1 VSNGAKILVIDDE
14 LAIRRF
20 LQIALKAQGYEVSEA
35 ISGNEGLQMVTAFH
49 PDLIILDL
57 GLNDM
62 DGRTVLKRLR
72 EWSEVPVIILTV
84 RNSDADKVALLDAG
98 ANDYLTKP
106 FSVPELQARIRAALR
121 QTKSAIE
128 EPVFRSGPIEVD
140 FASHTVRRDGGE
152 VRLTATEYELLKL
165 LVKNAGKLLTQRQLL
180 KEVWGI
186 NAIEH
191 THYLRVYIGQLR
203 KKLEADPSRPR
214 YIITEPGMGYR
225 FKTQGD

>member
-1 VSNGAKILVIDDE
+1 MINGIKLLVIDDE

-20 LQIALKAQGYEVSEA
+20 LQISLKAQGYDVYEA
-35 ISGNEGLQMVTAFH
+35 TSGIEGLQMVTAVH
-49 PDLIILDL
+49 PDLVILDL
-57 GLNDM
+57 GLGDL
-62 DGRTVLKRLR
+62 DGLTVLKRLR

-84 RNSDADKVALLDAG
+84 RASDSDKVALLDAG

-106 FSVPELQARIRAALR
+106 FSAAELQARIRAALR
-121 QTKSAIE
+121 LTKSAVE
-128 EPVFRSGPIEVD
+128 EPIFRCGQLEID
-140 FASHTVRRDGGE
+140 FALHVVKKSGRE
-152 VRLTATEYELLKL
+152 VRLTVTEYEMLKL
-165 LVKNAGKLLTQRQLL
+165 LVRNADKLITQRQLL

-203 KKLEADPSRPR
+203 KKLEDDPSRPQ

-225 FKTQGD
+225 FRSEDT

>member
-1 VSNGAKILVIDDE
+1 MSNGAKILIVDDE

-35 ISGNEGLQMVTAFH
+35 SSGIEGLQMVTAVH
-49 PDLIILDL
+49 PELMILDL

-62 DGRTVLKRLR
+62 DGLTVLKRLR
-72 EWSEVPVIILTV
+72 EWSGIPVIILTV
-84 RNSDADKVALLDAG
+84 RGADADKVALLDAG

-121 QTKSAIE
+121 LTKSASE
-128 EPVFRSGPIEVD
+128 EPVFRAGSIEVD
-140 FASHTVRRDGGE
+140 FASHVVRKDGTE

-165 LVKNAGKLLTQRQLL
+165 LVRDAGKLLTQRQLL
-180 KEVWGI
+180 KQIWGI

-203 KKLEADPSRPR
+203 KKLESDPSRPR

-225 FKTQGD
+225 FKTPGE

>member
-1 VSNGAKILVIDDE
+1 VISGVKVLVIDDE

-20 LQIALKAQGYEVSEA
+20 LQISLKAQGYAVYEA
-35 ISGNEGLQMVTAFH
+35 TSGTEGLQMVTTVR
-49 PDLIILDL
+49 PDLVILDL
-57 GLNDM
+57 GLGDL
-62 DGRTVLKRLR
+62 DGLTVLKRLR

-84 RNSDADKVALLDAG
+84 RAADSDKVALLDAG

-106 FSVPELQARIRAALR
+106 FSAAELQARIRAALR
-121 QTKSAIE
+121 LTKSAVE
-128 EPVFRSGPIEVD
+128 EPIFRCGQLEIDFTSHVVKKSG
-140 FASHTVRRDGGE
+140 RE
-152 VRLTATEYELLKL
+152 VRLTATEYEMLKL
-165 LVKNAGKLLTQRQLL
+165 LVRNADKLITQRQLL

-203 KKLEADPSRPR
+203 KKLEDDSSRPQ

-225 FKTQGD
+225 FRTGVT

>member
-1 VSNGAKILVIDDE
+1 VSNGAKILIVDDE

-35 ISGNEGLQMVTAFH
+35 TSGNEGLQMVTVFH
-49 PDLIILDL
+49 PDLVILDL
-57 GLNDM
+57 GLNDL
-62 DGRTVLKRLR
+62 DGLTVLQRLR
-72 EWSEVPVIILTV
+72 EWSEIPVIILTV

-121 QTKSAIE
+121 QVKSASE
-128 EPVFRSGPIEVD
+128 EPTFRSGSIEVD
-140 FASHTVRRDGGE
+140 FASHVVKRDGE
-152 VRLTATEYELLKL
+152 EIRLTATEYELLKL

-180 KEVWGI
+180 KEIWGI
-186 NAIEH
+186 NAIKH

-203 KKLEADPSRPR
+203 KKLESDPSRPKH
-214 YIITEPGMGYR
+214 IITEPGMGYR

>member
-1 VSNGAKILVIDDE
+1 MNNGIKLLVIDDE

-20 LQIALKAQGYEVSEA
+20 LQISLKAQGYGVYEA
-35 ISGNEGLQMVTAFH
+35 TSGVEGLQMVTTVH
-49 PDLIILDL
+49 PDLVILDL
-57 GLNDM
+57 GLGDL
-62 DGRTVLKRLR
+62 DGLTVLKRLR

-84 RNSDADKVALLDAG
+84 RAADSDKVALLDAG

-106 FSVPELQARIRAALR
+106 FSAAELQARIRAALR

-128 EPVFRSGPIEVD
+128 EPIFRCGQLEID
-140 FASHTVRRDGGE
+140 FASHVVKRSGRE
-152 VRLTATEYELLKL
+152 VRLTVTEYEMLKL
-165 LVKNAGKLLTQRQLL
+165 LVRNADKLITQRQLL

-203 KKLEADPSRPR
+203 KKLEDDPSRPQH
-214 YIITEPGMGYR
+214 IITEPGMGYR
-225 FKTQGD
+225 FRTEGT